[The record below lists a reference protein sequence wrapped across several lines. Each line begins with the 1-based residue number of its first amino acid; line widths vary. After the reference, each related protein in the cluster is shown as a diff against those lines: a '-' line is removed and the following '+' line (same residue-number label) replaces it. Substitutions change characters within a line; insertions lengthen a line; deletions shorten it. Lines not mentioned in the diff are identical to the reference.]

1 MCTSSTTR
9 ITYNGTVCFKYNGN
23 DYEAEVRA
31 GADYFYQP
39 CVMYF
44 KDGTG
49 QPEDSD
55 LTVEELTVE
64 TLLNVDTDE
73 DMIKKY
79 ENDKAFRDC
88 IDEIIDNQLLE
99 MDMDEWTFPDESG
112 EDVDDYLDRM
122 DEERHFGYGA

>member
-23 DYEAEVRA
+23 DYEAEVWA

-79 ENDKAFRDC
+79 ESDKAFRDC